1 MEEFL
6 TYMKEQGWIVELNE
20 KREEHRLPQV
30 IRERYISVPQQWM
43 DFISAVKSLIND
55 DDTSWFL
62 CGDDFDL
69 QKEHS
74 FRWNEWE
81 IISLESAESDTEWET
96 KIREFWNIHLPI
108 IMSVEGGY
116 SYYAISMENG
126 SIVYGNEPEFEECKV
141 VANSF
146 EDFLL
151 KIMKCEISI

>member
-6 TYMKEQGWIVELNE
+6 TYMKEQGWVVELNE
-20 KREEHRLPQV
+20 KREHCLPQI
-30 IRERYISVPQQWM
+30 IRERYISVPQQWL

-55 DDTSWFL
+55 DDTTWFL

-69 QKEHS
+69 LKEHS

-81 IISLESAESDTEWET
+81 IISLESAESDTEWESE
-96 KIREFWNIHLPI
+96 IREFWNIHLPI
-108 IMSVEGGY
+108 TMSVKSGY
-116 SYYAISMENG
+116 SYYAISMNDG
-126 SIVYGNEPEFEECKV
+126 SIVHGSEPEFEECKI

>member
-1 MEEFL
+1 MKEFL
-6 TYMKEQGWIVELNE
+6 TYMKERGWVVELNE
-20 KREEHRLPQV
+20 KRENFLPQV
-30 IRERYISVPQQWM
+30 IEERYINLPQQWL
-43 DFISAVKSLIND
+43 DFISAVKSLANG

-62 CGDDFDL
+62 CIDDFDV

-81 IISLESAESDTEWET
+81 IISLESAEGDMEWESEI
-96 KIREFWNIHLPI
+96 KEFWNIHLPI
-108 IMSVEGGY
+108 IMSVKDGY

-126 SIVYGNEPEFEECKV
+126 SVVYGSEPEFEECKI

-151 KIMKCEISI
+151 QIMKCAISI